1 MASETIG
8 AREWAVFF
16 FCVALWGSAYAL
28 VETALADDAPP
39 ALIVAGR
46 LWMATAMLHAFWIWR
61 QRQGL
66 SEGRTPGVQAKL
78 FWLGAFGTT
87 VPFTLLSWGQQ
98 HIDSGLAG
106 ILAAITPLIVAG
118 LAPLLGQDKRLTWT
132 RGLGLG
138 LGFAGVVTLMG
149 PEALSG
155 LGGGGSLALLGQLAA
170 AGAALSYAVNGLM
183 ARAGKPVPVLEASA
197 GWTFYGAI
205 LATPFALY
213 AAFTAPLPG
222 LIAWGAI
229 LALAIGP
236 TALASVGYFWL
247 VRRSG
252 PTFVTQ
258 TNYAIPLWAVILG
271 VVALGERLA
280 PQAFAA
286 LALIGLGLFVAQ
298 DGLKAALRLI
308 SRSAPANR

>member
-1 MASETIG
+1 MPSDTIG

-16 FCVALWGSAYAL
+16 LCVALWGSAYAL
-28 VETALADDAPP
+28 VETALADHSPP
-39 ALIVAGR
+39 AVIVAAR
-46 LWMATAMLHAFWIWR
+46 LWMATAMLHVYWGWR
-61 QRQGL
+61 QRQGAA
-66 SEGRTPGVQAKL
+66 EGRTPGVQGKL

-87 VPFTLLSWGQQ
+87 IPFSLLSWGQQ

-118 LAPLLGQDKRLTWT
+118 LAPLLGQDRKLTVV
-132 RGLGLG
+132 RAVGLG
-138 LGFAGVVTLMG
+138 LGFAGVITLMG

-183 ARAGKPVPVLEASA
+183 ARAGKPIPVLEASA
-197 GWTFYGAI
+197 GWTFYGAV
-205 LATPFALY
+205 LATPFAVHAL
-213 AAFTAPLPG
+213 ATMPPPG
-222 LIAWGAI
+222 AIAWTAI
-229 LALAIGP
+229 LALAVGP
-236 TALASVGYFWL
+236 TAVASVGYFWL

-258 TNYAIPLWAVILG
+258 TNYAIPLWAVLLG
-271 VVALGERLA
+271 ALALGERLA

-298 DGLKAALRLI
+298 DGLRAGLRLI
-308 SRSAPANR
+308 SRASPADR

>member
-1 MASETIG
+1 MAHEPIG
-8 AREWAVFF
+8 AKEWAVFF
-16 FCVALWGSAYAL
+16 LCVALWGSAYAL
-28 VETALADDAPP
+28 VETALAAHAAP
-39 ALIVAGR
+39 AVIVAGR
-46 LWMATAMLHAFWIWR
+46 LWMAAAMLHAFWFWR
-61 QRQGL
+61 RTQGVAA
-66 SEGRTPGVQAKL
+66 GRTPGAQYKL

-87 VPFTLLSWGQQ
+87 LPFSLLSWSQQ

-118 LAPLLGQDKRLTWT
+118 LAPLLGQDQRLTWT
-132 RGLGLG
+132 RAAGLG
-138 LGFAGVVTLMG
+138 LGFAGVLTLIG

-183 ARAGKPVPVLEASA
+183 ARAGKPIPVLEASA
-197 GWTFYGAI
+197 GWTLYGAL
-205 LATPFALY
+205 LATPFALHAL
-213 AAFTAPLPG
+213 AAEPWPDPVAFA
-222 LIAWGAI
+222 AI

-236 TALASVGYFWL
+236 TALASIGYFWL
-247 VRRSG
+247 VQRTG

-271 VVALGERLA
+271 SVALGERLA

-298 DGLKAALRLI
+298 GGLKALLRLI
-308 SRSAPANR
+308 SRSSPAAR